1 MKVILSARIH
11 SPSEGVDFGRS
22 ELPNPAVV
30 PHRKR
35 SNWSGFDWV
44 HAWVLSNPAP
54 QLTM

>member
-35 SNWSGFDWV
+35 SNRSGFDRV